1 MSPARGDSWD
11 EFAEGIRELEGLI
24 AQSGAKTVRSKKTRT
39 SARVLA
45 QQFLREVR
53 PHLVELGIPE
63 DTLAQF
69 DTPVRELLQ
78 FSHQHAERGAYGTHL
93 TNLRRLHGE
102 IGPLR
107 ETKIGTQAGAS
118 MPGVAVV
125 TSTEGKI
132 IKTLESLKFSAAHS
146 YQQALVDLSGPA
158 RHSYRGVAHELREA
172 LRETLDHFAPDADVM
187 AEPGFQLEKGLT
199 RPTQRQKAL
208 HVLLKRRISRD
219 ARQAPE
225 LAVSAIEEL
234 SASITRSTYTRGAMS
249 AHGIT
254 GATEVR
260 QMKMY
265 VDAVLAELLE
275 IHQERQS

>member
-24 AQSGAKTVRSKKTRT
+24 AQSRAKTVRSQKTRST
-39 SARVLA
+39 ARVLA

-63 DTLAQF
+63 ETIAQF

-78 FSHQHAERGAYGTHL
+78 ISHQHAERVTYGAHL
-93 TNLRRLHGE
+93 ANLGRLHGE

-107 ETKIGTQAGAS
+107 ETKIGAQAGGS

-125 TSTEGKI
+125 TPTERQI
-132 IKTLESLKFSAAHS
+132 IETLENLKLSAARS
-146 YQQALVDLSGPA
+146 YQQALVDLSGQP

-187 AEPGFQLEKGLT
+187 AEPGFQLEKGRT

-208 HVLLKRRISRD
+208 HVLRKRRLSRD

-234 SASITRSTYTRGAMS
+234 SALIARSTYTRGAMS

>member
-24 AQSGAKTVRSKKTRT
+24 VQSGAKTVRSPKTRT
-39 SARVLA
+39 NARLLA

-53 PHLVELGIPE
+53 PHLVKVGIPE
-63 DTLAQF
+63 ETVAQF
-69 DTPVRELLQ
+69 DTPIRELLQ
-78 FSHQHAERGAYGTHL
+78 ISHQHAERAVYGAHL
-93 TNLRRLHGE
+93 ANLRRLHGE

-107 ETKIGTQAGAS
+107 ETKIGAQGGAS
-118 MPGVAVV
+118 TAGVAVV
-125 TSTEGKI
+125 TPTERLI
-132 IKTLESLKFSAAHS
+132 IQTLESLKPSAARS
-146 YQQALVDLSGPA
+146 YQQALVDLSGPP

-172 LRETLDHFAPDADVM
+172 LRETLDHFAPDGDVM

-208 HVLLKRRISRD
+208 HVLRKRRLSRD
-219 ARQAPE
+219 ARQVPE

-234 SASITRSTYTRGAMS
+234 SASIARSTYTRGAMS

-254 GATEVR
+254 RATEVR